1 MTITFLSETPEPELD
16 KTELRSLRLQ
26 DMAFCDLMRWAV
38 AQGLEHPPMLG
49 VDTRPGTSRPV
60 TLAR

>member
-1 MTITFLSETPEPELD
+1 MLTFLDNAAEPELD